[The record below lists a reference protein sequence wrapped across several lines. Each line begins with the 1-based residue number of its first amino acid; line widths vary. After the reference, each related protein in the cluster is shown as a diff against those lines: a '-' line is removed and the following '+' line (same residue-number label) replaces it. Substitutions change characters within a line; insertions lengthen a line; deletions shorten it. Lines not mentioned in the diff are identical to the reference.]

1 MKCIIIAVNGSI
13 SYINFIAGFKK
24 FLKIQSLN
32 KNFSFDLFIKC

>member
-1 MKCIIIAVNGSI
+1 MKCIIIEFNDSI

-32 KNFSFDLFIKC
+32 KKFQF